1 MNLNRESLQ
10 NKKNMLDQS
19 KKAGA
24 VAEATFLKQYQ
35 LHQSMPH
42 GGKSDPKILGAT
54 SSLPIKKND
63 SSK

>member
-24 VAEATFLKQYQ
+24 VAEATFLKQY
-35 LHQSMPH
+35 
-42 GGKSDPKILGAT
+42 
-54 SSLPIKKND
+54 
-63 SSK
+63 